1 MFFFQH
7 GRLKVRTSAEEAA
20 RKKKEQDLKVKAY
33 KAAMGR
39 ILHKR
44 SIKELDSEMMT
55 LSGQIL
61 GRNPDVF
68 TLWNIRKECLEELT
82 SSMDNE

>member
-1 MFFFQH
+1 M
-7 GRLKVRTSAEEAA
+7 RTSAEEAA

-39 ILHKR
+39 ICQKR
-44 SIKELDSEMMT
+44 AAKENDEELLT

-61 GRNPDVF
+61 ARNPDVF
-68 TLWNIRKECLEELT
+68 TLWNIRKECLIDIT
-82 SSMDNE
+82 SSLENE